1 MEITLKSQL
10 TFPSD
15 LENADEASKP
25 KKQPKV
31 EPVEA
36 KFNEMEDFSLM
47 KRNIRLEF
55 SVIQSA
61 KFANEDP
68 VGNTT
73 DATSSVSVKKPG
85 KSLWVI
91 PRYSIGLTIWW
102 FYTWPIRALT
112 TCLIPN
118 PKTYRRLYP
127 LTFIMCILFIGA
139 NSYLVFWMM
148 AVIGYTFGIP
158 EVVMGL
164 TILCW
169 GSCLPEAIACIIIIR
184 RGSGGVGVSNSLGS
198 NSMAILFSLG
208 VPWFL
213 RTAVDGAW
221 TKDTSPI
228 NIYSPGISYTILGI
242 IFAILSLF
250 LILSAYRYRL
260 KKMGG
265 VVLLFAYGVFLT
277 LTLLLELNI
286 LFQFEDC

>member
-1 MEITLKSQL
+1 
-10 TFPSD
+10 
-15 LENADEASKP
+15 
-25 KKQPKV
+25 
-31 EPVEA
+31 
-36 KFNEMEDFSLM
+36 MEDFSLM

-55 SVIQSA
+55 SEIQAA

-73 DATSSVSVKKPG
+73 DATSSVSVKRPQ
-85 KSLWVI
+85 KSLWII
-91 PRYSIGLTIWW
+91 PTHSKTLMAWW
-102 FYTWPIRALT
+102 FYTWPIRAIT
-112 TCLIPN
+112 TLLIPS

-127 LTFIMCILFIGA
+127 LTFVMCILFIGA

-213 RTAVDGAW
+213 RTVVDGAW
-221 TKDTSPI
+221 TKETSPI
-228 NIYSPGISYTILGI
+228 NIYSPGINYTIMSILFAI
-242 IFAILSLF
+242 MSLFAILSL
-250 LILSAYRYRL
+250 YRYRL
-260 KKMGG
+260 KKTGG
-265 VVLLFAYGVFLT
+265 LVLLLAYGVFLT
-277 LTLLLELNI
+277 LSLLLELNI
-286 LFQFEDC
+286 LFPREEC